1 MIARVGTFEH
11 LSAEAEAASRR
22 NLLDRFLPALQAQPG
37 FVLGLWLAGE
47 DGKSLSI
54 TVWESME
61 AMAMG
66 AQRANAT
73 PLLPGQNPEQIPSP
87 DVVEYFEV
95 MAQASRVSGDE
106 AHEPEARSKA

>member
-11 LSAEAEAASRR
+11 LSVEAVAESRR
-22 NLLDRFLPALQAQPG
+22 NLLERFLPALQAQPG

-54 TVWESME
+54 SVWESME
-61 AMAMG
+61 AMAIG

-73 PLLPGQNPEQIPSP
+73 PLLPGQNPELIPSP

-95 MAQASRVSGDE
+95 IAQAARASQD
-106 AHEPEARSKA
+106 AAPEPERRAEA

>member
-11 LSAEAEAASRR
+11 LSAEAAAESRR
-22 NLLDRFLPALQAQPG
+22 NLLERFLPALQAQPG

-61 AMAMG
+61 AMALG

-73 PLLPGQNPEQIPSP
+73 PLLPGQHPEKIPLP
-87 DVVEYFEV
+87 DVVEHFEV
-95 MAQASRVSGDE
+95 IAQATRGSHDA
-106 AHEPEARSKA
+106 AHEPEARSGA